1 MRKTVL
7 VIGLGTFGSQIARTL
22 SQGGANVLA
31 VDLDE
36 EKVNWVSKYVAK
48 AVRANAIDAK
58 AMKSIGAYEAE
69 IAIVALR
76 RHFDMSVL
84 TTNLLRQAGIK
95 EIMVQVDSELE
106 ADAIQMV
113 GATSV
118 IFPERDMATRMAH
131 KLLVPDL
138 AEFIPLGADTSIIE
152 MPCPESF
159 VGKSLVELQVRKISD
174 ITVIGIKSHEEMEGK
189 IVEQVQVPVR
199 ADQPLKASHTL
210 IIVGKTDNL
219 ELFKKKTE
227 Q

>member
-113 GATSV
+113 GATSSSS
-118 IFPERDMATRMAH
+118 RARTWATRMAQKRSCPICRNSFRWARH
-131 KLLVPDL
+131 LDH
-138 AEFIPLGADTSIIE
+138 E
-152 MPCPESF
+152 MPCPEKF
-159 VGKSLVELQVRKISD
+159 RRQSLVELHS
-174 ITVIGIKSHEEMEGK
+174 
-189 IVEQVQVPVR
+189 P
-199 ADQPLKASHTL
+199 
-210 IIVGKTDNL
+210 
-219 ELFKKKTE
+219 
-227 Q
+227 